1 MTLPDYET
9 LLAIGVTLVMAGVV
23 LRGFAAQARR
33 DLARRKEHR
42 IDDRKSTDAIL
53 TGELARPPGWFE
65 RNLGLLAN
73 IILVAGVVITAVA
86 FSRS

>member
-1 MTLPDYET
+1 MKLPDYET
-9 LLAIGVTLVMAGVV
+9 LLALGVTLVMIGVI
-23 LRGFAAQARR
+23 LRGFASSARR

-42 IDDRKSTDAIL
+42 IDDRKSGDALL
-53 TGELARPPGWFE
+53 TEELARPPGWFE

-73 IILVAGVVITAVA
+73 LVLVTGVVVTIVA

>member
-1 MTLPDYET
+1 MKLPDHDT
-9 LLAIGVTLVMAGVV
+9 LLALGVTLVMAGVI

-42 IDDRKSTDAIL
+42 IDARKSADAL
-53 TGELARPPGWFE
+53 LSGELARPPGWFE

-73 IILVAGVVITAVA
+73 VILVAGVVITAVA
-86 FSRS
+86 FNRS

>member
-1 MTLPDYET
+1 MSLPDHET
-9 LLAIGVTLVMAGVV
+9 LLAIGVTLVMAGVI

-42 IDDRKSTDAIL
+42 IDARKSTEALL
-53 TGELARPPGWFE
+53 TGELAKPPGWFE
-65 RNLGLLAN
+65 RNLGLVAN
-73 IILVAGVVITAVA
+73 IILVTGVVITAVA